1 MIIEMPKQPRRSKR
15 EIAEEVQ
22 ALDNLREDVPPQTV
36 LGDDNQAAI
45 DAQLKVL
52 TECMNEE
59 EVVEAFEEQ
68 AEYVL
73 SNALD
78 AATWAWGDGSLCSD
92 DWAALAAMQA
102 EALSADVE
110 AASRD

>member
-15 EIAEEVQ
+15 EIAEEVL
-22 ALDNLREDVPPQTV
+22 ALDSLREGVPPQTV

-59 EVVEAFEEQ
+59 EVIEAFEEQ

-78 AATWAWGDGSLCSD
+78 AVRWLEGEESACSGDWTELTELRETER
-92 DWAALAAMQA
+92 AY
-102 EALSADVE
+102 
-110 AASRD
+110 